1 MQASPSRAIMMPL
14 LPLSA
19 LALAAAA
26 APPVDL
32 HCQARLDAWCNCAA
46 HCSAGFPTHAPL
58 AALHGRNRHNTSK
71 AWRCYPVSELNADRS
86 AFVPDPERSTD
97 HICTE
102 AERLPEQL
110 KLCGKTPPAPS
121 PACPTPPPGPPA
133 GPLPLLPGVS
143 FITRVFVGGTGGCV
157 MYRTPSLLNVGNG
170 VLLAFTQCRQVSRGD
185 ASPEEIHLKT
195 SQNSGRSWGAAS
207 VLPFS
212 ADPKHN
218 SLHRAQTIFDAKTGA
233 IFLFD
238 DALPYPTTKHVS
250 TRLLCT
256 SAASRPDTCEPSCC
270 YKLIG
275 RAPAGL
281 RTERHQRRLHR
292 PHLEVAGLGED
303 LGDRAEPDLA

>member
-26 APPVDL
+26 APPVDP

-121 PACPTPPPGPPA
+121 PACPTPA
-133 GPLPLLPGVS
+133 GARS
-143 FITRVFVGGTGGCV
+143 R
-157 MYRTPSLLNVGNG
+157 
-170 VLLAFTQCRQVSRGD
+170 LLASLVQILNCTIHMNIIQQPRNIYFT
-185 ASPEEIHLKT
+185 L
-195 SQNSGRSWGAAS
+195 
-207 VLPFS
+207 
-212 ADPKHN
+212 
-218 SLHRAQTIFDAKTGA
+218 DAK
-233 IFLFD
+233 
-238 DALPYPTTKHVS
+238 
-250 TRLLCT
+250 
-256 SAASRPDTCEPSCC
+256 
-270 YKLIG
+270 
-275 RAPAGL
+275 
-281 RTERHQRRLHR
+281 
-292 PHLEVAGLGED
+292 
-303 LGDRAEPDLA
+303 